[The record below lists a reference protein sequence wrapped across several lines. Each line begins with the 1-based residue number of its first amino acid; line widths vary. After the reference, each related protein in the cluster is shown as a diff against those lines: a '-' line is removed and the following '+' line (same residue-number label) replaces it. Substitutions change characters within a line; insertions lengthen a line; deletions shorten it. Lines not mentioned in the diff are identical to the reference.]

1 MAAVPSS
8 SALAAGQHRPRPTP
22 VSTSTGTS
30 PRSPSPTAGSAGGRR
45 PTRRTSIINPRIHHI
60 LLQDTLKEDD
70 EINLYQHLSTI
81 IPAPYDPLPDSR
93 VLLNTT
99 PGAPG
104 VLDTYDLLLL
114 QQPPKVRGGP
124 HYTLKQNTMVTNGT
138 LEVSSLQR

>member
-1 MAAVPSS
+1 MTPS
-8 SALAAGQHRPRPTP
+8 L
-22 VSTSTGTS
+22 
-30 PRSPSPTAGSAGGRR
+30 
-45 PTRRTSIINPRIHHI
+45 
-60 LLQDTLKEDD
+60 
-70 EINLYQHLSTI
+70 
-81 IPAPYDPLPDSR
+81 SR